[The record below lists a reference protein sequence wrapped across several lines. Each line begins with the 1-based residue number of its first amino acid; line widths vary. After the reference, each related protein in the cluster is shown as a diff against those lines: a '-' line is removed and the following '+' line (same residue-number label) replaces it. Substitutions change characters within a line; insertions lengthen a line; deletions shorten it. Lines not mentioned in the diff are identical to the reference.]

1 MTPTGTLAIVHSFS
15 ASDGANPG
23 TLIQGAD
30 LNFYG
35 TTTNG
40 GANADGEVFE
50 LTSSGVLTILH
61 SFDVS
66 DGANPG
72 PLVQG
77 KDGNFYGGAVKAGS
91 GGGYGTAYKLVP

>member
-1 MTPTGTLAIVHSFS
+1 MPILHPTRGLSSNGTE
-15 ASDGANPG
+15 NP
-23 TLIQGAD
+23 LKSIQGAD

-77 KDGNFYGGAVKAGS
+77 KDGNF
-91 GGGYGTAYKLVP
+91 